1 MTYYT
6 TPRTQRPAHSAGFQ
20 PRFNAPH
27 QLGLVH
33 AVPADLIGI
42 IGFADQAQAV
52 LPLVE
57 VIAPLALSA
66 PAHLKAG
73 GVTNLTASL
82 RLAKMWLTGL
92 DRHILRKVVIIGDGE
107 PNEEVGGLI
116 PLISQMRD
124 NYISIDTIYCGSEGG
139 QGQQTLA
146 NISTATVGGKANTAS
161 SVEALKDLV
170 SRGATRLHK
179 RQAATVIL
187 VDCSSSMNEAMPG
200 GTTRIAAAIAACQA
214 VVLIKRVAFGQV
226 QGTQTSR
233 AWEGAV

>member
-1 MTYYT
+1 MTYHT
-6 TPRTQRPAHSAGFQ
+6 ASRTQHAGFQ
-20 PRFNAPH
+20 PRFQARYQP
-27 QLGLVH
+27 GLVHPVH
-33 AVPADLIGI
+33 AVPADWIGI
-42 IGFADQAQAV
+42 IGFSDSAMPV

-66 PAHLKAG
+66 PSKLKAG
-73 GVTNLTASL
+73 GMTNLTAGL
-82 RLAKMWLTGL
+82 RQAQSWLSCLQHG
-92 DRHILRKVVIIGDGE
+92 ILRKVVIIGDGE
-107 PNEEVGGLI
+107 PNEEVDALV

-124 NYISIDTIYCGSEGG
+124 NYISIDTIYCGPEGG

-146 NISTATVGGKANTAS
+146 KISTATVGGKANTAGN
-161 SVEALKDLV
+161 VEALKDLV

-187 VDCSSSMNEAMPG
+187 VDCSSSMNETMPG

-233 AWEGAV
+233 AWGGAV